1 MNIDELNAKF
11 DEIYA
16 KNKDIQKLFA
26 ELEDHNEILF
36 HLYDTAIKR
45 PNATLNTLI
54 DNYETL
60 IFKIRESHKDI
71 KDSLDAFGDEKELA
85 QGVNNNENL
94 TDKVKDLILWKL
106 RRLFMV
112 YDEEPILPYVNGE
125 FLNTDLIGNVPP
137 GSPPP
142 VAADEDLPNPE
153 VEESEQVEE
162 VEEEMEPVAEEVTSE
177 LEQAPEESGE
187 PLVSIDA
194 DVPIEDPVDNAEDV
208 NSIEEDEDY
217 DRFADPENID
227 PAGGI
232 FPETV
237 EDKN

>member
-16 KNKDIQKLFA
+16 KNKDIQKLFT

-36 HLYDTAIKR
+36 HLYDTPIRR
-45 PNATLNTLI
+45 PNAVLNALI
-54 DNYETL
+54 DDYETL

-71 KDSLDAFGDEKELA
+71 KDSLAAFGDERELA
-85 QGVNNNENL
+85 QGVNNNDNL

-106 RRLFMV
+106 RRLYMV
-112 YDEEPILPYVNGE
+112 YDEEPILPYINGE

-137 GSPPP
+137 VSTPP
-142 VAADEDLPNPE
+142 VVADEDLPEPE
-153 VEESEQVEE
+153 EAEET
-162 VEEEMEPVAEEVTSE
+162 MEPVPDEGA
-177 LEQAPEESGE
+177 GE
-187 PLVSIDA
+187 PEQLPGDSEEPV
-194 DVPIEDPVDNAEDV
+194 VPV
-208 NSIEEDEDY
+208 EEDDDY

-227 PAGGI
+227 PSGDI

>member
-16 KNKDIQKLFA
+16 KNKDIQKLFV

-36 HLYDTAIKR
+36 HLYDTEIKR
-45 PNATLNTLI
+45 PNAALNTLI

-71 KDSLDAFGDEKELA
+71 KESLDAFGDEQELA

-106 RRLFMV
+106 RRLYMV

-125 FLNTDLIGNVPP
+125 FLNTDLIGNLPP
-137 GSPPP
+137 VSTPP
-142 VAADEDLPNPE
+142 VAADEEIPE
-153 VEESEQVEE
+153 PVADEPEPVEE
-162 VEEEMEPVAEEVTSE
+162 VEEDFEPVTEEVTGE
-177 LEQAPEESGE
+177 LEEEREE

-194 DVPIEDPVDNAEDV
+194 DVPIEDPVDNVDDSH
-208 NSIEEDEDY
+208 SIEEDEDY

>member
-16 KNKDIQKLFA
+16 KNKDIQKLFV

-36 HLYDTAIKR
+36 HLYDTSIRR
-45 PNATLNTLI
+45 PNAVLNTLI
-54 DNYETL
+54 DDYETL

-71 KDSLDAFGDEKELA
+71 KDSLAAFGDEKELA
-85 QGVNNNENL
+85 EGVNNNDDL

-106 RRLFMV
+106 RRLYMV

-125 FLNTDLIGNVPP
+125 FLNTDLIGNAPP
-137 GSPPP
+137 SSPPP
-142 VAADEDLPNPE
+142 TPVIDETPE
-153 VEESEQVEE
+153 PVVEEQEEEVVESEEPIEEEAPTEIVEQVEE
-162 VEEEMEPVAEEVTSE
+162 G
-177 LEQAPEESGE
+177 PEE

-194 DVPIEDPVDNAEDV
+194 DVPIEAPAE
-208 NSIEEDEDY
+208 NPEEDENY